1 MEIFLYHLCRIN
13 KAEGPYKM
21 HYERTILLVF
31 ALILSLHIY
40 SLNVHDT
47 RVSKA
52 KYSPEA
58 DTIISDGSN
67 FQKQY
72 NPPDQAME
80 PFCITEDKS
89 NGYLL
94 TGDFYKP
101 SVNNIVTRT
110 TSLFHIDGK
119 GCVDWSKAMTPGQEE
134 VIQFVIST
142 SDSGYLVSAFPF
154 QSQQDNYPRYLNIFK
169 LDKSGNKVW
178 AHSLSDGTNV
188 MNYFSAVCETSDG
201 GFAIEIGSFPL
212 SGSPSGISIIKI
224 DQSGRIVWGRKL
236 SVENDAYYDIGG
248 ILEKGNYIYATGSVY
263 QAVTPFDIL
272 RSFFVQ
278 LDKNTGQLI
287 RTMKND
293 PAKPPLTFLDI
304 HSYND
309 SLLINSYSQ
318 NQLND
323 FIFLDNEGNTGGS
336 FLVNNP
342 YGSLNGKENII
353 VGPDNGIYFYQ
364 PSGISGSA
372 HKNIIM
378 RVDGNKQIAWQYDF
392 SILNMGFSGW
402 NQLAPAPSNGIA
414 GIGSGLNADG
424 FNELSFLKLDSL
436 GAGCNSGA
444 TNLSLQS
451 DQISL
456 VPMSWSLNNDL
467 SLMVNDFPLSLND
480 ESLESRLLCPQYL
493 SCCDSSKMSKVNLPS
508 DTVLC
513 SGYIM
518 KLDAGTGYI
527 SYLWQDGS
535 VMQTM
540 DVADSGTYWVN
551 VTDPNGCSDTDTV
564 RVGSIEPL
572 PASFL
577 PADTTI
583 CIGDIL
589 DIRPVRPF
597 EMYKW
602 STGGVGNSLQ
612 IGEAGKYSL
621 YVVDKYGCA
630 GNDSIQIKTKSCP
643 MEIFFPNAFTPNK
656 DGLNDIFK
664 PVIIAT
670 PVIYQFKIY
679 NRFGQL
685 IFKTS
690 DPGKGWDGMI
700 GNAAQETGAYV
711 WMCTYQFSGGKKNVV
726 SGTVILMR

>member
-1 MEIFLYHLCRIN
+1 
-13 KAEGPYKM
+13 M
-21 HYERTILLVF
+21 HYERTILSAS

-40 SLNVHDT
+40 SLNVQDT
-47 RVSKA
+47 HLAKA
-52 KYSPEA
+52 KFSSEA
-58 DTIISDGSN
+58 DTIISDGIN

-94 TGDFYKP
+94 AGNFYIP

-110 TSLFHIDGK
+110 TSLFHIDEK
-119 GCVDWSKAMTPGQEE
+119 GCVNWSIAMTPGQEE
-134 VIQFVIST
+134 VIQSVITT

-188 MNYFSAVCETSDG
+188 MNYFSTICETSDG
-201 GFAIEIGSFPL
+201 GFTLEIGSFPL
-212 SGSPSGISIIKI
+212 SGSPSGICILKI
-224 DQSGRIVWGRKL
+224 DQSGRFVWGRKL

-248 ILEKGNYIYATGSVY
+248 ILEKGNYIYTTGSIY
-263 QAVTPFDIL
+263 QALAPFDII

-278 LDKNTGQLI
+278 LDKNTGEVI

-293 PAKPPLTFLDI
+293 PAKLPLTFIDI
-304 HSYND
+304 HSYKD

-323 FIFLDNEGNTGGS
+323 FIFLDNEGNTGS
-336 FLVNNP
+336 SLLVNNP
-342 YGSLNGKENII
+342 YGSLNGKKN
-353 VGPDNGIYFYQ
+353 VTVSPDNGIYFYQ
-364 PSGISGSA
+364 PSGISGSV

-392 SILNMGFSGW
+392 SILNLSFSGW
-402 NQLAPAPSNGIA
+402 NQLAAAPLNGLA
-414 GIGSGLNADG
+414 GIGSGLNTNG
-424 FNELSFLKLDSL
+424 FNELSFLKLDSI
-436 GAGCNSGA
+436 GAGCNSGP
-444 TNLSLQS
+444 TSLSLQP
-451 DQISL
+451 DQIRL
-456 VPMSWSLNNDL
+456 VPMTWSLNNDL
-467 SLMVNDFPLSLND
+467 SFMVNDFPLSLNYEPMD
-480 ESLESRLLCPQYL
+480 SRLLCPQYL
-493 SCCDSSKMSKVNLPS
+493 SCCDSTKMSKVNLPT
-508 DTVLC
+508 DTILC

-518 KLDAGTGYI
+518 KLDAGTGYT

-535 VMQTM
+535 VGQTM
-540 DVADSGTYWVN
+540 DVVDSGTFWVS
-551 VTDPNGCSDTDTV
+551 VTDQNGCTDIDTV
-564 RVGSIEPL
+564 RVGSVEPL

-589 DIRPVRPF
+589 DIRPLRPF

-612 IGEAGKYSL
+612 IGEAGNYTL
-621 YVVDKYGCA
+621 QVVDRYGCE
-630 GNDSIQIKTKSCP
+630 GKDSIMVKTKSCP
-643 MEIFFPNAFTPNK
+643 MEIFFPNAFSPNK
-656 DGLNDIFK
+656 DGINDIFK
-664 PVIIAT
+664 PVIIST
-670 PVIYQFKIY
+670 PVIYQFSIY

-690 DPGKGWDGMI
+690 DPGEGWDGMA
-700 GNAAQETGAYV
+700 GNTAQETGAYV
-711 WMCTYQFSGGKKNVV
+711 WICKYQFSGGKKNVV
-726 SGTVILMR
+726 SGTVILIR

>member
-1 MEIFLYHLCRIN
+1 
-13 KAEGPYKM
+13 M
-21 HYERTILLVF
+21 HYEKTILSVF

-40 SLNVHDT
+40 SLNVRDT
-47 RVSKA
+47 RVTKT
-52 KYSPEA
+52 KYLPEA
-58 DTIISDGSN
+58 DTIISDGNN

-72 NPPDQAME
+72 NPPDEAME
-80 PFCITEDKS
+80 PFCIAADKS

-94 TGDFYKP
+94 AGDFYIP

-134 VIQFVIST
+134 VIQSVIST
-142 SDSGYLVSAFPF
+142 SDSGFLISAFPF

-169 LDKSGNKVW
+169 LDKSGNQVW

-188 MNYFSAVCETSDG
+188 MNYFSAICETSDG
-201 GFAIEIGSFPL
+201 GFAMEIGSFPL
-212 SGSPSGISIIKI
+212 SGSPSGICIIKI
-224 DQSGRIVWGRKL
+224 DQSGRFVWGRKL

-248 ILEKGNYIYATGSVY
+248 ILENGNFIYTTGSVY
-263 QAVTPFDIL
+263 QAVAPFDIL

-278 LDKNTGQLI
+278 MDKNTGEVI

-304 HSYND
+304 HIYKD
-309 SLLINSYSQ
+309 SLLINSFSQ
-318 NQLND
+318 NQLNE

-336 FLVNNP
+336 FSVNNP
-342 YGSLNGKENII
+342 YGSLNGKKNII
-353 VGPDNGIYFYQ
+353 VSPDNGIYFYQ
-364 PSGISGSA
+364 PSGIPGSA

-378 RVDGNKQIAWQYDF
+378 RVDANKQIAWQYDF
-392 SILNMGFSGW
+392 SILNLSFSGW
-402 NQLAPAPSNGIA
+402 NQLAAAPLNGIA
-414 GIGSGLNADG
+414 GIGSGISANG
-424 FNELSFLKLDSL
+424 YNELSFLKLDSM
-436 GAGCNSGA
+436 GVGCNSGV
-444 TNLSLQS
+444 TSLSLQS
-451 DQISL
+451 VQARL
-456 VPMSWSLNNDL
+456 VPMTWSLNNNL
-467 SLMVNDFPLSLND
+467 SFMVNDFPLSLND
-480 ESLESRLLCPQYL
+480 EPLESRLLCPQYL
-493 SCCDSSKMSKVNLPS
+493 SCCDSSKMSKVNLPA

-518 KLDAGTGYI
+518 KLDAGTGYA

-535 VMQTM
+535 VGQTM
-540 DVADSGTYWVN
+540 DVVDSGTFWVS
-551 VTDPNGCSDTDTV
+551 VTDQNGCADTDTV
-564 RVGSIEPL
+564 RVGSIEQL
-572 PASFL
+572 PESFL

-589 DIRPVRPF
+589 DIRTARPF
-597 EMYKW
+597 EIYKW

-612 IGEAGKYSL
+612 IGEAGNYTL
-621 YVVDKYGCA
+621 QVVDKYGCA
-630 GNDSIQIKTKSCP
+630 GNDSIIVKTKSCP

-656 DGLNDIFK
+656 DGLNDSFK

-670 PVIYQFKIY
+670 PVIYQFRIY
-679 NRFGQL
+679 NRFGQQ

-690 DPGKGWDGMI
+690 DPRQGWDGTV
-700 GNAAQETGAYV
+700 GNTAQETGAYV
-711 WMCTYQFSGGKKNVV
+711 WMCTYQFSGGKKNVI